1 VFNPALRGKFFPL
14 FSRIVQPEPA
24 PELTPNAVVLRFT
37 ADKDEVHQQLESE
50 AHLVNAI
57 PRKGEI
63 VSIEHQFHAV
73 KEVVHN
79 YDANGIE
86 VHLGP
91 SAESPKD
98 AQEKAG

>member
-1 VFNPALRGKFFPL
+1 M
-14 FSRIVQPEPA
+14 QPDSSPD
-24 PELTPNAVVLRFT
+24 PTIQPSAVVLRFT
-37 ADKDEVHQQLESE
+37 EDRDDAHQQLEAE

-63 VSIEHQFHAV
+63 VSIDHQYHAV
-73 KEVVHN
+73 TEVVHN

-91 SAESPKD
+91 SSDSPEE
-98 AQEKAG
+98 AQDRSGNSGI